1 VWYRYTAA
9 STSPVVISTLGSD
22 FDTMIAV
29 YAGTTLSG
37 LSAVVCNDQFNG
49 TGEARVTWTPLV
61 GVTYEI
67 QVGGFYDS
75 AGDLV
80 LQLINPPANDN
91 FVNAQVLSLPGAV
104 TGSNADAS
112 MEVGEP
118 IPNCGGTGTSVWF
131 RLVPTSSGGLTATT
145 AGSTFDTTLA
155 LYSGTSLGTLTQLAC
170 NDDSMDTQQSQLVV
184 NVSAG
189 STYYLRLAGYAG
201 EAGAYTLTTSLGDAL
216 PPSQCPTFTAPA
228 RSAPRWVGG
237 RTASHRTTILP
248 RAGLASPVAQILDD
262 PLGDDQTTPGN
273 PVVDIVAVEAGASV
287 SEVTIRL
294 DFGASTIPG
303 CVRGD
308 IELDTDQ
315 NPLTGSAPMAN
326 DYLGVTQDLGV
337 DYYLNLFDIGS
348 GGDIGLWS
356 TDGNFMGTVPVS
368 ITAHSLELTVPL
380 ALLGNDDGNMNIGVV
395 VGNEAEPTDAAPAT
409 GHGTISVVNPS
420 PTRTATPTSSTSVG
434 STLRGKVMLQGRPA
448 PPSNALA
455 VPLLVQFFPAPDST
469 PVRVAFPI
477 LDNMGNFTVEGVLPG
492 TYTVRVKHAES
503 LSVEVLALDLSA
515 PLTYDFGLLP
525 MGDGDNN
532 DQVDIIDFSVLR
544 AAFGRTV
551 SCGVGP
557 SATVPCADFDG
568 SGFVDIVDFSLLR
581 ANFGRAGPIRVTP
594 AVGAPALT
602 VLPAT
607 TQSFTA
613 TMTVNTSLTAVN
625 QLSPTPVITPPPTRS
640 ATTTPSATP
649 SRGLPALTPS
659 PSRI

>member
-104 TGSNADAS
+104 TGSNAGAS

-170 NDDSMDTQQSQLVV
+170 NDDSMGTQQSQLVV

-216 PPSQCPTFTAPA
+216 P
-228 RSAPRWVGG
+228 
-237 RTASHRTTILP
+237 
-248 RAGLASPVAQILDD
+248 
-262 PLGDDQTTPGN
+262 
-273 PVVDIVAVEAGASV
+273 
-287 SEVTIRL
+287 
-294 DFGASTIPG
+294 
-303 CVRGD
+303 
-308 IELDTDQ
+308 
-315 NPLTGSAPMAN
+315 
-326 DYLGVTQDLGV
+326 
-337 DYYLNLFDIGS
+337 
-348 GGDIGLWS
+348 
-356 TDGNFMGTVPVS
+356 
-368 ITAHSLELTVPL
+368 
-380 ALLGNDDGNMNIGVV
+380 
-395 VGNEAEPTDAAPAT
+395 
-409 GHGTISVVNPS
+409 
-420 PTRTATPTSSTSVG
+420 RTATPTSSTSVG
-434 STLRGKVMLQGRPA
+434 STLRGKVMLQGPPA

-455 VPLLVQFFPAPDST
+455 VPLLVQFFQAPDST

-602 VLPAT
+602 VLPAA